1 MKDNT
6 FYNTIIA
13 ISIIGI
19 IIILFFS
26 FSNNS
31 NDNYTELYFNNIEEL
46 DSYTSLNE
54 ENKISFT
61 IHNSEGE
68 TIYYEYSI
76 YIDFFN
82 DQGDIKKTMSL
93 DQGSISLKNNESA
106 IIYTEYTIFDNYPMI
121 KINIES
127 NGENINFL
135 QVIE

>member
-106 IIYTEYTIFDNYPMI
+106 IIYTEYTIFDNYTMI

-135 QVIE
+135 QVI